1 MNKSIYLLP
10 ILLIIAMLSCTSS
23 KDDEDQWQDYTSFV
37 VTNNSDIDLPNCVVG
52 YQKDGLWIKVA
63 ELGDLN
69 QGQSSKEVILEK
81 FIRED
86 VYVFTDYLAPRRLDI
101 AFSLKENKKNVFK
114 FPNDTKGVV
123 VTNKKDPTQY
133 PQ

>member
-1 MNKSIYLLP
+1 MKNIFVLLLLLP
-10 ILLIIAMLSCTSS
+10 LFIACSS
-23 KDDEDQWQDYTSFV
+23 DNGDDLQDYTSFV

-63 ELGDLN
+63 ELGNLN

-81 FIRED
+81 FIWED
-86 VYVFTDYLAPRRLDI
+86 VYVFTDYLTPRRLDV
-101 AFSLKENKKNVFK
+101 AFSLKENNKNILK
-114 FPNDTKGVV
+114 FPSDTKGVV
-123 VTNKKDPTQY
+123 VTNKKDPSQY